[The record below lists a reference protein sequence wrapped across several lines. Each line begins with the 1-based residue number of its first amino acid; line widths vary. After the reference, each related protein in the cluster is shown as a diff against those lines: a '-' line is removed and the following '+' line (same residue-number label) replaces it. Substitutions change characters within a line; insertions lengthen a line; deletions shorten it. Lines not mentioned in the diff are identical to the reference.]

1 MVKQFIRV
9 SLPAF
14 WLTPAPQTLTKLMK
28 VPISILGRLTIR
40 IAIYLDDMLLLRKI
54 IDEVLMVKD
63 TVIFLLEHLG
73 LKKSGKIRFNT
84 NTEDPIFRS
93 ILVDL
98 IRMAL
103 SLCTPEKLEKIHQL
117 YWEIYN
123 APKLSIRN
131 CEIYRPII
139 ISSTGSLPSP
149 ICRKGKIQAL
159 HKNCLYQKIIELDW
173 KCKQELLW

>member
-14 WLTPAPQTLTKLMK
+14 WLTPAPQTLTKLIK

-98 IRMAL
+98 IHYVL
-103 SLCTPEKLEKIHQL
+103 L
-117 YWEIYN
+117 
-123 APKLSIRN
+123 RN
-131 CEIYRPII
+131 
-139 ISSTGSLPSP
+139 
-149 ICRKGKIQAL
+149 
-159 HKNCLYQKIIELDW
+159 
-173 KCKQELLW
+173 